1 MTVRELID
9 RLLSE
14 PMDAKVMIQT
24 YEGDRKTIKGSDA
37 KVNSVI
43 FEIEGIE
50 YWVRNYVFLNFTD
63 WRASDDFCSRAER

>member
-9 RLLSE
+9 RLLNE
-14 PMDAKVMIQT
+14 PMDAKVMVQT
-24 YEGDRKTIKGSDA
+24 YEGDPKTIKDSDA
-37 KVNSVI
+37 KVNSVV

-63 WRASDDFCSRAER
+63 WRASNG